1 MRIDEYGN
9 VVGDN
14 VVCVPKAC
22 DERMLDVMQDPDANS
37 GTSTILQQFAVVGWN
52 CSVEEYYGNLS
63 VSSKV
68 LEHKDFAKRGNRE
81 AGRIL

>member
-37 GTSTILQQFAVVGWN
+37 GTSTILQQFAVVG
-52 CSVEEYYGNLS
+52 
-63 VSSKV
+63 
-68 LEHKDFAKRGNRE
+68 
-81 AGRIL
+81 